1 VEVFVK
7 ENQEGKYIV
16 IAQQVPSF
24 ILSAMEG
31 NIKNR
36 HLKKQLDL
44 GDSLFIKI
52 KRINDF

>member
-1 VEVFVK
+1 MK

-16 IAQQVPSF
+16 IAQQVPSS
-24 ILSAMEG
+24 ILSAMEE
-31 NIKNR
+31 NIKNQ
-36 HLKKQLDL
+36 HFKKQLDL

>member
-1 VEVFVK
+1 MK

-24 ILSAMEG
+24 ILSAMEE
-31 NIKNR
+31 NIKNQ